1 MVLGAALDPGLSK
14 GLGCDH
20 YPKLGPQ
27 VDGNEGPEGLRIMLN
42 SQLLFILLIATVAGI
57 ILFRLYTVLG
67 RRTGHERP
75 PQDGYRLNRSPKP
88 TGSDN
93 VVALPERVARAETL
107 DKPADPV
114 DRGLLDI
121 KLGDRSFETEHFLAG
136 AKQAYEMVVTAF
148 ASGDRQ
154 SLRPLLS
161 DEVFAAF
168 DSVIRERERKKQ
180 KVEFTFIGFGEA
192 KIAHAA
198 LKRRTAEITVNFT
211 AQYISATTDADGKPV
226 EGDAKT
232 VRSVNDVWTFTRDV
246 RSSDPN
252 WTIVATHGEEA

>member
-1 MVLGAALDPGLSK
+1 
-14 GLGCDH
+14 
-20 YPKLGPQ
+20 
-27 VDGNEGPEGLRIMLN
+27 MLN

-75 PQDGYRLNRSPKP
+75 PQDGYRLNRSPKQ

-93 VVALPERVARAETL
+93 VVALPDRTARAETL
-107 DKPADPV
+107 DKPADPLA
-114 DRGLLDI
+114 RGLLDI
-121 KLGDRSFETEHFLAG
+121 KLGDRSFETEAFLAG

-148 ASGDRQ
+148 AAGDRKD
-154 SLRPLLS
+154 LRPLLS

-168 DSVIRERERKKQ
+168 DAVIRGREENKQ
-180 KVEFTFIGFGEA
+180 KVEFTFIGFREA

-198 LKRRTAEITVNFT
+198 LKGRTAELTVNFT
-211 AQYISATTDADGKPV
+211 AQYISATTDAGGNV
-226 EGDAKT
+226 IEGDAKT

-246 RSSDPN
+246 RASDPN
-252 WTIVATHGEEA
+252 WTIVATHGDEA